1 MHHNALE
8 IWKDVRGFEGDY
20 QVSNLGRVRAM
31 PAFGSKPREI
41 RGYISEGYRYVSFYR
56 HGIKKSVLLGR
67 VVLEAFAPRPD
78 EADFVAVQLNGD
90 RDDNTLGNLTWM
102 NRGAALTLAYS
113 RKRAAGPAAYKAAS

>member
-1 MHHNALE
+1 MQTQE

-31 PAFGSKPREI
+31 PAFNGSKPREI
-41 RGYISEGYRYVSFYR
+41 RGYLSEGYRYVALYR
-56 HGIKKSVLLGR
+56 HGLKKSVLLGR

-78 EADFVAVQLNGD
+78 ESDFVAVQLNGN

-102 NRGAALTLAYS
+102 NRGGALSLAYS
-113 RKRAAGPAAYKAAS
+113 RKRAAAGPAYQAAG